1 MGRDI
6 RSKNLA
12 MLKLQASEFILSK
25 DATTGDDACAYSIID
40 NTLLVSVL
48 CDGVGSAA
56 RGGTAARQ
64 CVKFFIDQFKN
75 RPRAWDIPK
84 TMEVFTRHINSL
96 LFKESMTQYGKI
108 ELLTTLTLAIIEGE
122 TLYTLNLGDSRIYL
136 LKHTGDFSQ
145 LSHDHTMD
153 DEHLSHVLTS
163 ACGLSENIDP
173 MITTTT
179 IEVGDTLV
187 LCSDGVY
194 NLLEHSAF
202 KDLIQKGLG
211 STTIIH
217 SAAQT
222 CNPKER
228 DDMSLQIF
236 HIESLDPLHAIKNK
250 PLPIPESLHE
260 GQIIDGY
267 TLISAMM
274 EHRRIWKVHKDAQYC
289 VMKFPL
295 NDDEEALDAFVREA
309 WYAKQIS
316 HKAFPHAW
324 VPEERSMRY
333 YLMELVEGVNL
344 TEYLKKRP
352 LSVDNAIELG
362 KFLHRAEAHLLHLGL
377 VHGDIKPENILV
389 YQREGEAGVHYKMVD
404 FGSIVEIF
412 SQNSRAGTPSF
423 IAPERFSG
431 SVINESSEIFSI
443 GVTLYWALTAH
454 FPYGEIEPFQT
465 PVFKTPKRP
474 SKLNSNIPMWLD
486 SLIMRSI
493 ALSPDHRYRHYSEL
507 FYDLKDP
514 EKVKPYFCISTPL
527 IERSPVTFYK
537 IGFIILLLFEIF
549 TFYLYVTK

>member
-1 MGRDI
+1 
-6 RSKNLA
+6 
-12 MLKLQASEFILSK
+12 MLKLHASEFILPK
-25 DATTGDDACAYSIID
+25 DATTGDDACGYGIID
-40 NTLLVSVL
+40 NTLMVSVL

-64 CVKFFIDQFKN
+64 CVKFFLDQFKN

-108 ELLTTLTLAIIEGE
+108 ELLTTLCLAIIEGE
-122 TLYTLNLGDSRIYL
+122 NLYTLNLGDSRIYL
-136 LKHTGDFSQ
+136 LKKNGEFIQ
-145 LSHDHTMD
+145 LSDDHTMD
-153 DEHLSHVLTS
+153 EEYLSHVLTS

-173 MITTTT
+173 AIRTTT
-179 IEVGDTLV
+179 IEAGDTLV

-194 NLLEHSAF
+194 TLLEESDF
-202 KDLIQKGLG
+202 RDLIQKGLG
-211 STTIIH
+211 ASTIIH
-217 SAAQT
+217 NAAQT
-222 CNPKER
+222 SEPKNR
-228 DDMSLQIF
+228 DDMALQLF
-236 HIESLDPLHAIKNK
+236 RIESLDPLHAMKNS
-250 PLPIPESLHE
+250 PLPIPKTLDE

-267 TLISAMM
+267 TLISPMM
-274 EHRRIWKVHKDAQYC
+274 EHRRIWKVLKDSEMY

-295 NDDEEALDAFVREA
+295 NDDEDSLDAFVREA

-324 VPEERSMRY
+324 VPEHRSMRY
-333 YLMELVEGVNL
+333 YLMERVEGINL
-344 TEYLKKRP
+344 KEYLKNRT

-377 VHGDIKPENILV
+377 VHGDIKPDNILV
-389 YQREGEAGVHYKMVD
+389 YQRDGEAGVHYKMVD
-404 FGSIVEIF
+404 FGSVVEIF
-412 SQNSRAGTPSF
+412 SQNSRAGTPTY

-454 FPYGEIEPFQT
+454 FPYGEIEPFQNPT
-465 PVFKTPKRP
+465 FKTPKRP
-474 SKLNSNIPMWLD
+474 SKLNSNIPLWLD
-486 SLIMRSI
+486 SVIMRSI
-493 ALSPDHRYRHYSEL
+493 AISPDQRYRHYSEL

-514 EKVKPYFCISTPL
+514 QKVKPYFSSSTPL

-537 IGFIILLLFEIF
+537 IGFIILLMLEII

>member
-1 MGRDI
+1 
-6 RSKNLA
+6 
-12 MLKLQASEFILSK
+12 MLKVQSSEFILSK

-40 NTLLVSVL
+40 NALLVSVL

-108 ELLTTLTLAIIEGE
+108 ELLTTLCLAVIEGE
-122 TLYTLNLGDSRIYL
+122 TLYTIHLGDSRIYL
-136 LKHTGDFSQ
+136 LKANGKFHRLTN
-145 LSHDHTMD
+145 DHTMD
-153 DEHLSHVLTS
+153 DEYMSHVLTS
-163 ACGLSENIDP
+163 ACGLSENIELS
-173 MITTTT
+173 ILSTL
-179 IEVGDTLV
+179 IGIGDTLI

-194 NLLEHSAF
+194 NLLEESSF
-202 KDLIQKGLG
+202 SDLIQKGLG
-211 STTIIH
+211 ASTIIH
-217 SAAQT
+217 NAAQN
-222 CNPKER
+222 CDPKDR

-236 HIESLDPLHAIKNK
+236 RIESLDTLYAIKNA
-250 PLPIPESLHE
+250 PLFIPETLSE
-260 GQIIDGY
+260 GEIIDGY
-267 TLISAMM
+267 TLLSPMM
-274 EHRRIWKVHKDAQYC
+274 EHKRIWKVLKDSEFY

-295 NDDEEALDAFVREA
+295 KADDEEALDAFVREA
-309 WYAKQIS
+309 WYAKQIT
-316 HKAFPHAW
+316 HKAFGHAW
-324 VPEERSMRY
+324 VPEMRSMRY

-344 TEYLKKRP
+344 LEYLKNRT
-352 LSVDNAIELG
+352 LSVDNAIALG

-389 YQREGEAGVHYKMVD
+389 YQRDGEAGVDFKMVD

-412 SQNSRAGTPSF
+412 STNSRAGTPTYL
-423 IAPERFSG
+423 APERFHESAL
-431 SVINESSEIFSI
+431 NESTEIFSI
-443 GVTLYWALTAH
+443 GVTLYWALTGK

-465 PVFKTPKRP
+465 PSFKTPKRP
-474 SKLNSNIPMWLD
+474 SMINKNIPLWLD
-486 SLIMRSI
+486 SVIMRSI
-493 ALSPDHRYRHYSEL
+493 ALSPDQRYRHYSEF

-514 EKVKPYFCISTPL
+514 EKVKPFFSKTTPM

-537 IGFIILLLFEIF
+537 TAFIILLLLEII